1 MQNGRSFEKQVEK
14 VIEYIESLGFH
25 GHKNYAKRLENGT
38 YISRRKFWL
47 WNIFTE

>member
-38 YISRRKFWL
+38 YISRRKF
-47 WNIFTE
+47 

>member
-25 GHKNYAKRLENGT
+25 GHKNYPKRLEDGT
-38 YISRRKFWL
+38 YISRGKF
-47 WNIFTE
+47 